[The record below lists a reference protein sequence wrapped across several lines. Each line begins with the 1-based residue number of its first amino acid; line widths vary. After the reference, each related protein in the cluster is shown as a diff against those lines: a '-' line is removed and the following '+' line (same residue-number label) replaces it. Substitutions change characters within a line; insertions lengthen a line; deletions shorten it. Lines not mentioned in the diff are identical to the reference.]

1 MRAPPDPLIAPLN
14 VPKEVWVMLRVFA
27 PRFTAP
33 DEDPDK
39 LLIDALEVTA
49 LMSKV
54 PPLAVTEV
62 EEAMAPATDNANVPP
77 EIVVAPV

>member
-1 MRAPPDPLIAPLN
+1 MRAPPDPPIVPSN
-14 VPKEVWVMLRVFA
+14 VPKEVWVMLKVLA

-49 LMSKV
+49 LISNV
-54 PPLAVTEV
+54 PPLAVTE
-62 EEAMAPATDNANVPP
+62 EEVAMVPPTDNANVPP
-77 EIVVAPV
+77 VIEVAPV